1 MATQLT
7 WTDKQREI
15 FNLLEEGKEFR
26 AITDLGYTRNMV
38 SRVKAAREDGQ
49 KPEPLKEDPDSS
61 RTKQS
66 SGPLD
71 LVAVG
76 SGKSSPIVFR
86 LDKKE
91 IVLDPLELMKQ
102 YRYYTEIVKKDGF
115 TESFSEVLTIAVKLL
130 WTSLL
135 DIPITEDL
143 LNAIFYE

>member
-1 MATQLT
+1 MSTQLT

-15 FNLLEEGKEFR
+15 FKLLEERKEFR

-49 KPEPLKEDPDSS
+49 KPEPLEGS
-61 RTKQS
+61 
-66 SGPLD
+66 
-71 LVAVG
+71 AG
-76 SGKSSPIVFR
+76 SGTIQNLITVAGPKGSPIRFTVGT
-86 LDKKE
+86 KE

-102 YRYYTEIVKKDGF
+102 HRYYMEIVKKDGF
-115 TESFSEVLTIAVKLL
+115 TESFSEVLTIAIKLL

-135 DIPITEDL
+135 DIPVTQDL